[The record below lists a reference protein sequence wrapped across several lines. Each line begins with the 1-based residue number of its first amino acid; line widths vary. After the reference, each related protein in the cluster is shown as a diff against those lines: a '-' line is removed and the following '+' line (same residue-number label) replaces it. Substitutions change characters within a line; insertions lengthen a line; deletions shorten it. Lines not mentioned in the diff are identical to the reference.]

1 MSNDIAASLKGLSLH
16 GMASAWPELLGIARL
31 KSLDH
36 EALLHQLIK
45 AEGAHREVRSMAYQ
59 MRVARFPH
67 HRDLAGFAFDQAQVD
82 EALVRQLH
90 ELRFIDSAHNVV
102 FVGGPGTGKTH
113 LATSLGVHAIR
124 AHGKRVRVFSTVELV
139 NLLEAGRRTGI
150 KQLVQASTNAMY
162 ENETEFP
169 TVEGKFNP
177 PTLIYPN
184 TKYCGERFAQSFADT
199 YGMTVTCLRFANV
212 YGPHIDC
219 LRKQP
224 PFVGYMIR
232 ELYYDR
238 TPEFHSDGNQR
249 RDYIYVDDLIALALR
264 VVEHPQKGF
273 DAVNVSSNQSYSVR
287 ELYAI
292 ANRLMGKNI
301 EAKYCPSSHYWAK
314 YPELYGGAYG
324 IKPEILDHEV
334 NKFSQCDN
342 THAREVYGWQPQ
354 VDIETGLGR
363 VIEAETR
370 MLAGLEK

>member
-1 MSNDIAASLKGLSLH
+1 
-16 GMASAWPELLGIARL
+16 
-31 KSLDH
+31 
-36 EALLHQLIK
+36 
-45 AEGAHREVRSMAYQ
+45 
-59 MRVARFPH
+59 
-67 HRDLAGFAFDQAQVD
+67 
-82 EALVRQLH
+82 
-90 ELRFIDSAHNVV
+90 
-102 FVGGPGTGKTH
+102 
-113 LATSLGVHAIR
+113 
-124 AHGKRVRVFSTVELV
+124 
-139 NLLEAGRRTGI
+139 
-150 KQLVQASTNAMY
+150 
-162 ENETEFP
+162 
-169 TVEGKFNP
+169 
-177 PTLIYPN
+177 
-184 TKYCGERFAQSFADT
+184 
-199 YGMTVTCLRFANV
+199 MTVTCLRFANV

-363 VIEAETR
+363 DIEAETR